1 VKLYR
6 IGATAALIAGALAL
20 SACGSSGGSTDTSSA
35 AAGGSSAATS
45 AAASSA
51 APATT
56 VTCATGSLKADG
68 STAQQNAM
76 SQWIKDYQ
84 AKCSGAT
91 IAYAGGG
98 SGQGV
103 TDFIGKQVDF
113 AGSDAALSPSKGET
127 TKATAACGSPALDL
141 PMVTGPIALAYKLN
155 GVSDLTL
162 TPDLIAKIFQG
173 TITTWNDPAIKAAN
187 PSANLPSTKITV
199 FWRSDQSGTTQNFET
214 YLKAAAPADY
224 TATPSK
230 VWSGKVGQGK
240 SGSQGVQQGVQG
252 TEGAIGYLEWSFAV
266 SGNLDTAKVDNGG
279 GAVDLSADAAGKTV
293 ADAQV
298 VGTGD
303 DLSLNINYATKAAGA
318 YPIVLVTYE
327 IVCTK
332 YANPTQGALVKS
344 FLTYTS
350 GAGQAGL
357 PDLGYA
363 PLPASVLSK
372 VQAVV
377 AKIS

>member
-6 IGATAALIAGALAL
+6 IGATAALIVGALAL
-20 SACGSSGGSTDTSSA
+20 SACGSSSKSGGSTTSSA
-35 AAGGSSAATS
+35 DTGAATS
-45 AAASSA
+45 AGSSSA
-51 APATT
+51 STAA
-56 VTCATGSLKADG
+56 VTCASGSLKADG
-68 STAQQNAM
+68 STAQANAM
-76 SQWIKDYQ
+76 AQWIKDYQ
-84 AKCSGAT
+84 AKCPGAT
-91 IAYAGGG
+91 VAYAGGG

-113 AGSDAALSPSKGET
+113 AGSDAALSPTKGEPA
-127 TKATAACGSPALDL
+127 KATAACGSTALDL
-141 PMVTGPIALAYKLN
+141 PMVTGPIALAYKVN

-162 TPDLIAKIFQG
+162 TPVLIAKIFQG

-187 PSANLPSTKITV
+187 PSANLPSTKISV
-199 FWRSDQSGTTQNFET
+199 FFRSDQSGTTQNFET
-214 YLKAAAPADY
+214 YLSKADPADY

-240 SGSQGVQQGVQG
+240 SGSQGVQQGIQG
-252 TEGAIGYLEWSFAV
+252 ADGSIGYLEWSFAV
-266 SGNLDTAKVDNGG
+266 NGNLDTAKVDNGG
-279 GAVDLSADAAGKTV
+279 GAVDLTADAAGKTV
-293 ADAQV
+293 ADATV

-303 DLSLNINYATKAAGA
+303 DLSLNINYATKAPGA

-332 YANPTQGALVKS
+332 YANATQGALVKS

-363 PLPASVLSK
+363 PLPATVLAK